1 MKPLRHVLADLPHI
15 ALETRARLADENW
28 HPTPDECAAA
38 AHALAQD
45 RAERQTE
52 LPLER
57 AA

>member
-1 MKPLRHVLADLPHI
+1 MTPIRQVLADLPLI
-15 ALETRARLADENW
+15 ALEARARLADENW

-38 AHALAQD
+38 AHALALD
-45 RAERQTE
+45 RAERQPE